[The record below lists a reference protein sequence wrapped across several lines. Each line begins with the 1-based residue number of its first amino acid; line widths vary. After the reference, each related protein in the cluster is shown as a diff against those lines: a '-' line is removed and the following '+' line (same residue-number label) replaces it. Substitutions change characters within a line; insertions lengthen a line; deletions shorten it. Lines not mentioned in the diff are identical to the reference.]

1 MTLKSPSLAVLALRS
16 AVLLLAT
23 GLQIP
28 IAGQEIDYRRL
39 KEEAERQFAEGSYAR
54 AHELYVKADGL
65 NLPAADAR
73 WVDFRIADT
82 LWRAQAGSKTADST
96 RYQKAQEG
104 LNALIRDVK
113 RIEDRDRV
121 WAEVHESMGDF
132 HWTRPDTRNFGAAW
146 PHYQSALDWW
156 AASKDIDPARDRYL
170 KLVWMATSPPWR
182 DRHHFYGYYGNM
194 VPLQVL
200 ENSLEIVENDNDE
213 ARAHFLIAM
222 TIRQQGGDVYQLAR
236 ASEEFEAALKPGK
249 ATEWYDDALFHLGEW
264 LMTQGR
270 LVHTEDGQASVEPDY
285 VKALEVFRRFIREHE
300 KGETAYFDRAK
311 GRVDEIT
318 RPQLG
323 LGVHEAF
330 IPGSEVRFHVNWR
343 NTKRIDLALYPIDF
357 TRDVDLAGEDKS
369 AGGWLG
375 TVSLAG
381 RETFKAWTKE
391 TGDTGEYK
399 PGAAELKVEL
409 GAGEKIPTGAYVLDA
424 KAEGL
429 SARDL
434 VLVTDAALVLKAA
447 GRRALLYFADASDGS
462 PIARA
467 QTTLWERRHDGK
479 RWIWSR
485 RTAETDGDGL
495 AVFDLP
501 RDARNIELFG
511 GASLAGR
518 QAFAVGHA
526 GGGPEVHD
534 AWRIYAFTDRPAYR
548 PGERVEWKVIA
559 RTYDGSVYSTPAGRG
574 MTYQIVDP
582 RGAKVSEG
590 KLTLSEFGSGWG
602 SLDLTEAMPLGS
614 YTVNFQSEDKKQHR
628 GQAQL
633 FRLEE
638 YKLPEFRVS
647 IRTPEEDG
655 KRRIYRLGERVDVTI
670 AAEYYF
676 GGPVSDAKVEAVVYQ
691 KPHYGYW
698 RPYRE
703 YPWYFQDMDDGAA
716 PWMRWGGPGQIVRR
730 ETLQTDANGKTVISI
745 ETPRGQGQNLEY
757 RIEARVTDSSRR
769 EIVGSESIR
778 VGRQRYAVHA
788 RPEHNLYRPGDNV
801 RVSFHAQ
808 DLNEQPVEVEGTVK
822 VTRSRWIEVW
832 LAPDGREV
840 KGDELRRLREKDPF
854 PPPGERGWRLKFNGW
869 EHEDV
874 LAQKVKTDSKGDGE
888 LTFAAP
894 REGYYRVAWK
904 SEDRGGP
911 PVTAETVLW
920 VLTNA
925 TTELGY
931 RHGPVQIVADRD
943 TFRAGQKAP
952 VMITTTAA
960 GRSVLFSVEG
970 DDLYSFRLV
979 RMDGT
984 AKLIEVDVEEKHV
997 PNVFLSAVLVSDRQ
1011 IASDAKQVVVPPV
1024 RNFLTVDVETDQ
1036 KEYLPRGEGTLTVKA
1051 RDHEGKPVQA
1061 ELALSLVDESVF
1073 YIQSDLAG
1081 DPRQHFFGHKR
1092 GHQVQTHSTFEQKS
1106 FERPEPRQDGLLGA
1120 SWDEESDMDAR
1131 KEKLEVQSYAKRRG
1145 LRDGRLSMP
1154 RTQAPGAPMAAAEAA
1169 AGGMV
1174 TTESRFLDKQDDF
1187 LQQNGAAN
1195 EPGAGEPA
1203 VVVRSDFR
1211 TTILWQPSVV
1221 TGADGTA
1228 RVPVKFPDS
1237 LTGWRAT
1244 TRVSGQ
1250 GSQFGSAAATVRT
1263 RQPLIVRLQ
1272 APRFFVAGDL
1282 TVVSAVVNNNTDRPL
1297 SVAVSLQTEGI
1308 DVTGL
1313 FKDGQAVK
1321 GEMGPLLVPASSES
1335 RADWVVS
1342 ARVAGSARL
1351 RTTARAE
1358 KLVDAMEKTY
1368 LVHEH
1373 GVEKFI
1379 ARSGKLR
1386 GESALV
1392 KLDLPRERKPESTRV
1407 TVQVASSLAVTMLDA
1422 LPYLAD
1428 YPYGCVEQT
1437 MSRFLPALIT
1447 ARTLKEMELKPE
1459 EAMER
1464 IFGGIERAHVSKT
1477 QPGGKKDLKKLDEMA
1492 QAALRRLYDFQH
1504 SDGGWGWWKEG
1515 ESDHFMTAYVVWGL
1529 VLAQGA
1535 DLDVRPDAIERG
1547 AAFLEKEIVEADDEP
1562 DLQAWMLH
1570 ALAARHA
1577 SSKAKPVSRFTSKAI
1592 ENLWKNRDALNA
1604 YSRALFA
1611 LAVQAFGQTERAKV
1625 LARNLE
1631 NGVKRDARPDV
1642 SVVLSGK
1649 QESQPE
1655 VAGTAHWGEDGLFW
1669 RWSEGGVEATAFALK
1684 ALLAIDPENPL
1695 VEPSTNWLIKNRR
1708 GAQWSNTRD
1717 TAIVILTL
1725 NDYLKK
1731 SGEISPEVEY
1741 EVSVNGQTVASR
1753 KIAAAEA
1760 LNAPSRFEI
1769 DRKTLREEGN
1779 EVRIVRKGGKSPLY
1793 FAVEGTFFSLEEPI
1807 PPAGNEIFVR
1817 REYERLALRP
1827 TLLKGHVT
1835 EREILADQGRATS
1848 GERVEVIV
1856 TIEAKNNLEY
1866 IVLEDL
1872 KPAGLEAVEVKSG
1885 GGISA
1890 RELKEG
1896 VAARPVGTREPSDY
1910 TGRSR
1915 YVYQELRDRK
1925 VALFLDRLPQGIWEI
1940 RYEMRAEVPGRFH
1953 ALPLLAHAMYVPE
1966 IRASSAELRI
1976 QVEDEKPDAARR
1988 VRRAMVG
1995 GKR

>member
-1 MTLKSPSLAVLALRS
+1 MTPKSSVRAHVFNS
-16 AVLLLAT
+16 AAILLLVA
-23 GLQIP
+23 GLRGP

-54 AHELYVKADGL
+54 AHELYAKADGL

-82 LWRAQAGSKTADST
+82 LWRAQAGSKTADPS
-96 RYQKAQEG
+96 RYEKAQEG
-104 LNALIRDVK
+104 LNVLIRDVK

-132 HWTRPDTRNFGAAW
+132 HWRRDSRNFGAAW

-156 AASKDIDPARDRYL
+156 AASKDIDAARGRYL
-170 KLVWMATSPPWR
+170 KVVWTATSPPWR

-194 VPLQVL
+194 VPLSVL
-200 ENSLEIVENDNDE
+200 ENALEIVENDNDA

-236 ASEEFEAALKPGK
+236 ASEGFEAALKPGK
-249 ATEWYDDALFHLGEW
+249 ATEWYDDALFHWGEW
-264 LMTQGR
+264 LMSQGR
-270 LVHTEDGQASVEPDY
+270 LVHTEDGQVNVEPDF
-285 VKALEVFRRFIREHE
+285 VKALDVFRRFVREHE
-300 KGETAYFDRAK
+300 KGETPYFDRAK
-311 GRVDEIT
+311 GHIEEIT
-318 RPQLG
+318 RPQLS
-323 LGVHEAF
+323 LSVHEAF
-330 IPGSEVRFHVNWR
+330 IPGAEVRFHLNWR

-357 TRDVDLAGEDKS
+357 TRDVDLAGDDKS
-369 AGGWLG
+369 AEGWLG
-375 TVSLAG
+375 TVNLAG
-381 RETFKAWTKE
+381 RENLKAWTKE
-391 TGDTGEYK
+391 TGDQGDYK

-409 GAGEKIPTGAYVLDA
+409 GAGEKIPSGAYVLES

-447 GRRALLYFADASDGS
+447 GRRAVLYFADASDGS

-467 QTTLWERRHDGK
+467 QTTLWERSHDGK
-479 RWIWSR
+479 RWIWNR

-495 AVFDLP
+495 AVFELP
-501 RDARNIELFG
+501 REARNIELFG
-511 GASLAGR
+511 GASMAGR
-518 QAFAVGHA
+518 QAFAVGHV
-526 GGGPEVHD
+526 GSSPEVHD

-548 PGERVEWKVIA
+548 PGERVEWKVVA
-559 RTYDGSVYSTPAGRG
+559 RTYDGSVYSTPAGRKLVYHI
-574 MTYQIVDP
+574 MDP

-590 KLTLSEFGSGWG
+590 DLTLSDFGSGWA
-602 SLDLTEAMPLGS
+602 SLDLTEAMPLGA
-614 YTVNFQSEDKKQHR
+614 YTVHFKSDDKKQHR

-691 KPHYGYW
+691 KPHFSYW
-698 RPYRE
+698 HPYRE
-703 YPWYFQDMDDGAA
+703 YPWYYQDMDDGAA

-730 ETLQTDANGKTVISI
+730 ETLQTDANGRTVISI
-745 ETPRGQGQNLEY
+745 ETPRGQGQDLEY

-778 VGRQRYAVHA
+778 VGRQRYAVQA
-788 RPEHNLYRPGDNV
+788 QPEHNLYRPGDNV
-801 RVSFHAQ
+801 RVTFHAQ
-808 DLNEQPVEVEGTVK
+808 DLNEQPVEVEGAVK

-840 KGDELRRLREKDPF
+840 KGDELRRLREKGPF
-854 PPPGERGWRLKFNGW
+854 PPQGERGWRLKFNGW

-874 LAQKVKTDSKGDGE
+874 IAQKVKTDSKGDGE
-888 LTFAAP
+888 LTFAVP

-911 PVTAETVLW
+911 PVVTEGVLW

-931 RHGPVQIVADRD
+931 RHGPVQIIADRD
-943 TFRAGQKAP
+943 TFRVGQKAP
-952 VMITTTAA
+952 VMISTTAA
-960 GRSVLFSVEG
+960 GRSVLFSIEG

-997 PNVFLSAVLVSDRQ
+997 PNVFLSAVMVSDRQ

-1024 RNFLTVDVETDQ
+1024 RNFLTVEVETDQ

-1061 ELALSLVDESVF
+1061 EVALALVDESVF

-1081 DPRQHFFGHKR
+1081 DPRQFFFSHKR
-1092 GHQVQTHSTFEQKS
+1092 GHNVQTHSTFEQKS
-1106 FERPEPRQDGLLGA
+1106 FERPAGSKDALLGMNERLE
-1120 SWDEESDMDAR
+1120 EESDMEAR
-1131 KEKLEVQSYAKRRG
+1131 ADKLEVQLMAKG
-1145 LRDGRLSMP
+1145 ASLRDGGARFMN
-1154 RTQAPGAPMAAAEAA
+1154 RVKAPGRSTALAAAPMAVAE
-1169 AGGMV
+1169 G
-1174 TTESRFLDKQDDF
+1174 
-1187 LQQNGAAN
+1187 GAAVSFD
-1195 EPGAGEPA
+1195 EDAKSGSAGDQPA

-1272 APRFFVAGDL
+1272 APRFFVVGDQ

-1321 GEMGPLLVPASSES
+1321 GNMGPLMVPANSES
-1335 RADWVVS
+1335 RADWVVN
-1342 ARVAGSARL
+1342 AQVAGSARL

-1447 ARTLKEMELKPE
+1447 ARTLKEMGLKPE

-1464 IFGGIERAHVSKT
+1464 VFGGIEREHLSKT
-1477 QPGGKKDLKKLDEMA
+1477 QPGGKNDLTKLQEMA

-1535 DLDVRPDAIERG
+1535 DLDVRPEVIDRG
-1547 AAFLEKEIVEADDEP
+1547 ATFLEKEIVEAEDEP

-1577 SSKAKPVSRFTSKAI
+1577 ANRAKPVARFTSQAI
-1592 ENLWKNRDALNA
+1592 ENLWKNRDALNG

-1611 LAVQAFGQTERAKV
+1611 LSVQAFGQTERAKA

-1631 NGVKRDARPDV
+1631 NGVKRDERPDI

-1649 QESQPE
+1649 QESQAE
-1655 VAGTAHWGEDGLFW
+1655 VTGTAHWGEDGLFW

-1695 VEPSTNWLIKNRR
+1695 VEQSTNWLIKNRR

-1725 NDYLKK
+1725 NDHLKM
-1731 SGEISPEVEY
+1731 SGELSPEVEY
-1741 EVSVNGQTVASR
+1741 EVAVNGQTVASR
-1753 KIAAAEA
+1753 KITAAEA

-1769 DRKTLREEGN
+1769 DRKMLREEGN
-1779 EVRIVRKGGKSPLY
+1779 EVRVVRKGGKSPLY

-1807 PPAGNEIFVR
+1807 PPQGNEIFVR
-1817 REYERLALRP
+1817 REYERLALRS
-1827 TLLKGHVT
+1827 TLLKGYVA
-1835 EREILADQGRATS
+1835 EREVLADQGKATS

-1856 TIEAKNNLEY
+1856 TVEAKNNLEY
-1866 IVLEDL
+1866 IILEDL

-1925 VALFLDRLPQGIWEI
+1925 VALFLDRLPQGVWEI

-1966 IRASSAELRI
+1966 IRASSAEVRI
-1976 QVEDEKPDAARR
+1976 QIEDEKPDATRR
-1988 VRRAMVG
+1988 TRRAMVG